1 MEWHVPL
8 ADLDYGVEEEQA
20 VLGVLRSRWL
30 TMGGVTK
37 EFEAQFARQTGSRHA
52 IAVSNAT
59 QALHLAC
66 LALGIGPGDE
76 VIVPSLTFV
85 ATANA
90 VLYTGAEVRFADIIG
105 PDELTV
111 DPDSIEAAITPRT
124 KAIIVMH
131 YAGYPCRMREISALA
146 EKHGLAVIEDA
157 AHAPGASLD
166 GRALG
171 AWGALGCFS
180 FFSNKNLSTGE
191 GGMVT
196 TDDDALA
203 ERVRLMR
210 SHGMTSLTYDRH
222 KGHAFSYDVVALGY
236 NDRIDEM
243 RAALGVVQ
251 LSKLAG
257 NNARRAD
264 LTRLYWQELAG
275 TGLELPF
282 SATMQG
288 RSHTEIALGRP
299 HAEIALGKPSHH
311 IFPMLL
317 PPGLDR
323 LRFMEALRDAG
334 IQSSIHYRPMH
345 TFSYYRERYGE
356 QHLPRTEDVAAR
368 EVTLPL
374 YPTMGE
380 DKVKVVVEAVRSA
393 LLAQHST
400 GTTN

>member
-1 MEWHVPL
+1 MEWRVPL
-8 ADLDYGVEEEQA
+8 ADLDYGAEEEAA

-30 TMGGVTK
+30 TMGGVTQ
-37 EFEAQFARQTGSRHA
+37 EFEAQFARLAGCKHA
-52 IAVSNAT
+52 LAVSNAT

-66 LALGIGPGDE
+66 LALGISPGDE

-90 VLYTGAEVRFADIIG
+90 VLYTGAEVRFADILG
-105 PDELTV
+105 PDELTI
-111 DPDSIEAAITPRT
+111 DPASIEQAITPRT
-124 KAIIVMH
+124 RAIIVMH
-131 YAGYPCRMREISALA
+131 YAGYPCRMREIMALA

-166 GRALG
+166 GKALG
-171 AWGALGCFS
+171 TWGSLGCFS

-196 TDDDALA
+196 TDSDALA
-203 ERVRLMR
+203 EKVRLMR

-222 KGHAFSYDVVALGY
+222 KGHAFSYDVVELGY
-236 NDRIDEM
+236 NYRIDEL
-243 RAALGVVQ
+243 RAALGVAQ
-251 LSKLAG
+251 LGKLER

-264 LTRLYWQELAG
+264 LTRLYWQELS
-275 TGLELPF
+275 GLGVELPF
-282 SATMQG
+282 STTMQG
-288 RSHTEIALGRP
+288 VSA
-299 HAEIALGKPSHH
+299 HH

-323 LRFMEALRDAG
+323 QRFMEALRDAG
-334 IQSSIHYRPMH
+334 IQSSIHYRPIH
-345 TFSYYRERYGE
+345 TFSYYRGHYGQ
-356 QHLPRTEDVAAR
+356 QHLPRTEDAAAR

-380 DKVKVVVEAVRSA
+380 EKVRVVVEAVKAA
-393 LLAQHST
+393 LLQQNPRT
-400 GTTN
+400 G